1 MTIRFAPSRKGTP
14 GAVRRGSALVLRAA
28 FCASFGTVIAFSCEA
43 ASARTC
49 VELSKTCADTADR
62 VVNGETISRECW
74 KWEKTLSC
82 VDESPAKN
90 QCDPGVIPSTC
101 SVTAEKCA
109 ATDASHGCLETLSD
123 LLCTEKPS
131 GPGITPED
139 PRITIAW
146 NTVEKPG
153 LPLGDGCVVSARTC
167 LDSDP
172 REIPVE
178 NLPGET
184 ATASPA
190 CWEEVLT
197 ISCPSQSEAESCE
210 KLEAAGCTLETEKT
224 CDRRDDAGRCIS
236 WSAAYVCKGVAIEGD
251 GIIEG
256 ESTDIPDGEIVEDE
270 SECREKLEAE
280 SLSGLSC
287 EPLRR
292 TCTKPGRTEVIDGV
306 EVTLPC
312 SEWLA
317 EFVCRAEGEN
327 GCEVLESL
335 ALSGICKPE
344 SEPVCESESADGGCL
359 RWKSVYRCGK
369 TEGPGNSEDAG
380 GAELLPPVEDSE
392 VSPFDACGD
401 LRADATC
408 VETAKTC
415 LEGPGIKMVN
425 GEPVYRDCWK
435 WSHSFTCRMAG
446 EGECGDYEKN
456 PSCRLVS
463 EACPGGGTECPRPTR
478 VYECVTEGSTS
489 AAGTVCSGEACI
501 ADVCAPTDD
510 KPDEDFANTLVEME
524 IAREAGIYGD
534 VSGNRFFSGIALG
547 CRDRKAAK
555 SCCRTEP
562 EVGAS
567 NSAFSLY
574 LSFGAGS
581 GMEAIKFVG
590 SPYVYDV
597 LAYSDSTSGLLTKL
611 YGSAPNGVYEPSFS
625 FWGATASWTQTGGWS
640 FNFSPSGF
648 ALAAAMHFYQGYA
661 SCRAEDQRVAMMK
674 GARLCKYLG
683 TVCTNTTPGL
693 GCTEAEE
700 RYVCFNSRLARILNE
715 QGRSQLGRGWGT
727 PLEPDLRGFTAEEL
741 GSLDFSRMDLSEFV
755 ADVVREAMKSGNAV
769 SDASLARAQERVADM
784 LSGKLAHYSA
794 MPGSTGVSRTGTGR
808 TGLRSAGASGGSRSP
823 FNAFMTV
830 PEWQTDV
837 RARTLR
843 SPRVFSPE
851 GFQK

>member
-1 MTIRFAPSRKGTP
+1 MTDRLMSLTTAREREASTKRPRFASGLL
-14 GAVRRGSALVLRAA
+14 GIALCVSLLLN
-28 FCASFGTVIAFSCEA
+28 GEEA
-43 ASARTC
+43 EARTC
-49 VELSKTCADTADR
+49 IELSKTCADSADR
-62 VVNGETISRECW
+62 VVNGQTISRECW

-90 QCDPGVIPSTC
+90 QCDTGVIPSTC
-101 SVTAEKCA
+101 SVTGEKCA
-109 ATDASHGCLETLSD
+109 ASDATHGCLETLSD
-123 LLCTEKPS
+123 LLCTEKTS
-131 GPGITPED
+131 GPGITAED
-139 PRITIAW
+139 PRISIAW
-146 NTVEKPG
+146 STIEKPG
-153 LPLGDGCVVSARTC
+153 LPLEDGCIVSARTC
-167 LDSDP
+167 LDSTP
-172 REIPVE
+172 REIPVD

-184 ATASPA
+184 ATAAPT

-197 ISCPSQSEAESCE
+197 ISCPSHSEAESCE

-224 CDRRDDAGRCIS
+224 CDRRDNEGHCLS
-236 WSAAYVCKGVAIEGD
+236 WSAAYVCRGVTVEGD
-251 GIIEG
+251 DILEG
-256 ESTDIPDGEIVEDE
+256 DSTETPDGGIVEDE
-270 SECREKLEAE
+270 SECREELQSEA
-280 SLSGLSC
+280 LAGLSC
-287 EPLRR
+287 EAVKR

-335 ALSGICKPE
+335 AQSGVCRIE
-344 SEPVCESESADGGCL
+344 SDPVCESESPDGSCR

-369 TEGPGNSEDAG
+369 AEGPGNSEDAG
-380 GAELLPPVEDSE
+380 GAEPLPPVEESD

-401 LRADATC
+401 LTNDNAC

-415 LEGPGIKMVN
+415 VEGPGIKMVN

-435 WSHSFTCRMAG
+435 WSLSFTCRMAG
-446 EGECGDYEKN
+446 EGECTELEKN
-456 PSCRLVS
+456 PSCRLIS
-463 EACPGGGTECPRPTR
+463 EACPDGSPDCPRPTR
-478 VYECVTEGSTS
+478 VYECVTEGSSS

-501 ADVCAPTDD
+501 AGVCAPTDD
-510 KPDEDFANTLVEME
+510 KPDEDFASTLVEME

-574 LSFGAGS
+574 LSFGAGA

-597 LAYSDSTSGLLTKL
+597 LSYSDATSGLLTKL

-625 FWGATASWTQTGGWS
+625 FWGATASWTQAGGWS
-640 FNFSPSGF
+640 FSFSPSGF

-693 GCTEAEE
+693 GCTETEE

-715 QGRSQLGRGWGT
+715 EGRSQLGRGWGT

-741 GSLDFSRMDLSEFV
+741 GSLDFSKMDLSEFV

-769 SDASLARAQERVADM
+769 SDASLARAEERVADM

-794 MPGSTGVSRTGTGR
+794 MPESTGVSRTGIGR
-808 TGLRSAGASGGSRSP
+808 NLRLRAGAAGDSLRAVRS
-823 FNAFMTV
+823 FMTV
-830 PEWQTDV
+830 PEWRTDA

-843 SPRVFSPE
+843 SPRVFFPE
-851 GFQK
+851 DSIQ

>member
-236 WSAAYVCKGVAIEGD
+236 WSAAYICKGVAIEGD

-335 ALSGICKPE
+335 ALSGVCKPE

-415 LEGPGIKMVN
+415 LEGPGIKMVTAN
-425 GEPVYRDCWK
+425 PSTETAGNGPTASRAAWRAKANAGTMKRTRPAAWSPKPVRAGEP
-435 WSHSFTCRMAG
+435 
-446 EGECGDYEKN
+446 
-456 PSCRLVS
+456 
-463 EACPGGGTECPRPTR
+463 
-478 VYECVTEGSTS
+478 
-489 AAGTVCSGEACI
+489 
-501 ADVCAPTDD
+501 
-510 KPDEDFANTLVEME
+510 
-524 IAREAGIYGD
+524 
-534 VSGNRFFSGIALG
+534 
-547 CRDRKAAK
+547 
-555 SCCRTEP
+555 
-562 EVGAS
+562 
-567 NSAFSLY
+567 
-574 LSFGAGS
+574 
-581 GMEAIKFVG
+581 
-590 SPYVYDV
+590 
-597 LAYSDSTSGLLTKL
+597 
-611 YGSAPNGVYEPSFS
+611 SAPGP
-625 FWGATASWTQTGGWS
+625 
-640 FNFSPSGF
+640 
-648 ALAAAMHFYQGYA
+648 
-661 SCRAEDQRVAMMK
+661 R
-674 GARLCKYLG
+674 
-683 TVCTNTTPGL
+683 
-693 GCTEAEE
+693 
-700 RYVCFNSRLARILNE
+700 
-715 QGRSQLGRGWGT
+715 
-727 PLEPDLRGFTAEEL
+727 
-741 GSLDFSRMDLSEFV
+741 
-755 ADVVREAMKSGNAV
+755 
-769 SDASLARAQERVADM
+769 
-784 LSGKLAHYSA
+784 
-794 MPGSTGVSRTGTGR
+794 
-808 TGLRSAGASGGSRSP
+808 
-823 FNAFMTV
+823 AFMN
-830 PEWQTDV
+830 
-837 RARTLR
+837 A
-843 SPRVFSPE
+843 
-851 GFQK
+851 